1 MGTKQNPVILQTL
14 SDAKILSEKI
24 AGTFATPRFYREKK
38 IEIGES
44 LRLFENNPMVT
55 ACMEIIAARANFSG
69 HGLSHARK
77 VAIEAGAI
85 ILIEGRHATE
95 GGSIKRA
102 VVLAHIAGILHDIK
116 RSGKHH
122 ARQGAKEAKK
132 ILREF
137 DLTAKEQTAV
147 VDAIRNHEA
156 FQPCTP
162 LTDPDAQLLSDAL
175 YDADKF
181 RWGPDN
187 FTEMIWDISET
198 LNISIETLL
207 DHFPSGLKTLGKI
220 RDTFRTSTGKEYGP
234 DFIALGLKI
243 GKRLYKELGK
253 EHLRDSPPQSGGD
266 GTEGSKNNTAR
277 RDNR

>member
-24 AGTFATPRFYREKK
+24 ASTFAAPRFYREKK

-95 GGSIKRA
+95 EGSIRRA

-116 RSGKHH
+116 RSSKNH
-122 ARQGAKEAKK
+122 ARQGDKEEKK

-137 DLTAKEQTAV
+137 DLTDKEQTAV

-162 LTDPDAQLLSDAL
+162 LADPDDQLLSDAL
-175 YDADKF
+175 YDSDKF

-187 FTEMIWDISET
+187 FTEMIWDISCT
-198 LNISIETLL
+198 LNISIEILL
-207 DHFPSGLKTLGKI
+207 DHFPAGLKTLEKI
-220 RDTFRTSTGKEYGP
+220 SETFRTSTGRKYGP

-243 GKRLYKELGK
+243 GEKLYKELEK
-253 EHLRDSPPQSGGD
+253 EYPRDSPPQSGGD
-266 GTEGSKNNTAR
+266 RYER
-277 RDNR
+277 L